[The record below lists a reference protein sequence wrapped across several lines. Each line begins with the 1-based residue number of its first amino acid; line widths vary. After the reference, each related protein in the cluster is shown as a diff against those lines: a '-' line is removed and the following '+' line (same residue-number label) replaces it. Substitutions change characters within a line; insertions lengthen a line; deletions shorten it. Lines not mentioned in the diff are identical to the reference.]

1 MCFSMYEVELSNK
14 QGEKIDKLIE
24 FIKNKQ
30 LVRIIHLKYNYSFFL
45 SWEVDILLL
54 VAVPRLNCFRLLK
67 GFSSFN
73 IYWHIINIIFIDL
86 TVSSPVY
93 LRLHLCFISQFI
105 PLILKI
111 REQFFSSPF
120 FLFCFMTEELNGSL
134 VFLQ

>member
-54 VAVPRLNCFRLLK
+54 VAVPRLNCFCLLK